1 MIGEIGL
8 DYYWDLALV
17 PQQEQVFLR
26 QLELAKKYDLPICIH
41 SRNSKDN
48 SLNAI
53 QRCCDLIEEFG
64 WKELRG
70 IFHCFSGNQED
81 AERVLSL
88 KFLMGIGGVVTFKNG
103 GLDKFLKDIPLKMIV
118 LETDSPYLA
127 PVPHRGKRNEVSNLE
142 LVVNKIADIYEISAD
157 EVKIQTTENAQK
169 LITK

>member
-1 MIGEIGL
+1 
-8 DYYWDLALV
+8 
-17 PQQEQVFLR
+17 
-26 QLELAKKYDLPICIH
+26 
-41 SRNSKDN
+41 
-48 SLNAI
+48 
-53 QRCCDLIEEFG
+53 LIEEFG

-88 KFLMGIGGVVTFKNG
+88 NFLMGIGGVVTFKNG
-103 GLDKFLKDIPLKMIV
+103 GLDKFLKDIPLEMIV